1 MRLTNHWV
9 KRFVLL
15 YFFLSY
21 CFCNQYLLYAE
32 DSVEAEVLVLK
43 NRFYAK
49 KVLKLIRNASKN
61 IRLVL
66 SECEYSDSKKIISN
80 ILLEELVLQ
89 AKRGVRVEVILERG
103 EGLEFGKKNVLAWNY
118 LSKNGMKLYPDS
130 KKFMSRVNF
139 LVVDDFTSVVGS
151 LTWTEKSFA
160 ENRELE
166 LWLESKDFA
175 TKMIDVFDSLKIY
188 QYE

>member
-1 MRLTNHWV
+1 MRLTTHFI
-9 KRFVLL
+9 KRLFQLS
-15 YFFLSY
+15 FFLCY
-21 CFCNQYLLYAE
+21 CLCTQYILHAE

-43 NRFYAK
+43 NRSYAK

-66 SECEYSDSKKIISN
+66 SECEYSDSKEIIPN

-89 AKRGVRVEVILERG
+89 AKRGVLVEVILERG
-103 EGLEFGKKNVLAWNY
+103 DGKEFGQKNILAWNY
-118 LSKNGMKLYPDS
+118 LYNNGMKIYPDS
-130 KKFMSRVNF
+130 KKIKSRINF
-139 LVVDDFTSVVGS
+139 LVVDDFTSLVGS
-151 LTWTEKSFA
+151 LTWTEKSFD

-166 LWLESKDFA
+166 LWLESEEFA
-175 TKMIDVFDSLKIY
+175 VKMIDLFESLKMY

>member
-9 KRFVLL
+9 KRLFQV
-15 YFFLSY
+15 FFLLSY
-21 CFCNQYLLYAE
+21 CLCNQYFLYAE

-43 NRFYAK
+43 DRFYAK

-66 SECEYSDSKKIISN
+66 SECEYSSSKNIIPN

-89 AKRGVRVEVILERG
+89 AKRGVMVEVILERG
-103 EGLEFGKKNVLAWNY
+103 EGPEFGKKNVLAWNY
-118 LSKNGMKLYPDS
+118 LSRNGMQLYPDS
-130 KKFMSRVNF
+130 KKFMSRMNF

-151 LTWTEKSFA
+151 LTWTEKSLT

-175 TKMIDVFDSLKIY
+175 TKMIDVFESLKIY